1 MKGTDHY
8 AELLGIKVLEIKDG
22 YCKVQMK
29 IEKQHTNAMGCT
41 HGGAIFSL
49 ADYAF
54 AEACNF
60 GDNIAVGIQVDI
72 KYLRPTAEGDIL
84 TAETKRISEGK
95 TTGVYQVSVYKEEN
109 KLTALFSAIAFKK

>member
-22 YCKVQMK
+22 YCKVEMR
-29 IEKQHTNAMGCT
+29 IGKQHTNAMGCT

-72 KYLRPTAEGDIL
+72 KYLRPTTEGDVLI
-84 TAETKRISEGK
+84 AEAKQISDGK
-95 TTGVYQVSVYKEEN
+95 TTGVYQVLVYKED